1 MPIKTTD
8 GYKKLLSIVS
18 TIINHRSLYEFAIM
32 NKVGFES
39 FSCKHEQYK
48 RNYVSIY

>member
-18 TIINHRSLYEFAIM
+18 TIDEFAIM

-48 RNYVSIY
+48 CNYVSIY